1 MNDCVPHFF
10 LSEEIATIMNNPN
23 VILNQNKLSEKHMV
37 HFSIPLSDNIKTKL
51 EKIMNV
57 PPSSIPMTW
66 VRGDT
71 FEHIDQGTSPFESTF
86 LIYLTDSVGQFIVDG
101 QNYSINAGNA
111 HIFSEG
117 LSHSTLHT
125 ENDRLM
131 MGPMSEKG
139 LPVGGVLIPVIY
151 YYSQDSN
158 TQQPDCRIE
167 YESKYFL
174 NQPFQAYILN
184 IPSPGQELNIVVE
197 TDVYTAVY
205 SNGTGLDNIWAP
217 PSGKTFGGW
226 KLLMNKNNP
235 VIGYNTPDKIYM
247 PGEIFTYTES
257 TSLLP
262 NWIDLPVP
270 SRSFKLHF
278 TNNST
283 VYYKS
288 NSLSTGSGG
297 SGVRN
302 YRHKQRK
309 T

>member
-10 LSEEIATIMNNPN
+10 SSEEIATIMNDPN
-23 VILNQNKLSEKHMV
+23 ITLNQNKLSEGMV
-37 HFSIPLSDNIKTKL
+37 HFSIPLSETVKSKL
-51 EKIMNV
+51 EKVMNV
-57 PPSSIPMTW
+57 SQVKTIPMTW

-71 FEHIDQGTSPFESTF
+71 LEHIDQGTSPFESTF

-101 QNYSINAGNA
+101 KDYSINTGNA

-117 LSHSTLHT
+117 LTHSTIHT

-131 MGPMSEKG
+131 MGPMSETG
-139 LPVGGVLIPVIY
+139 LPVGVPANYTIY
-151 YYSQDSN
+151 YYPNDTTIDNYIIYSYSYSTLEILILSLPPPIPDNTDDYSIFYTKEDS
-158 TQQPDCRIE
+158 
-167 YESKYFL
+167 
-174 NQPFQAYILN
+174 
-184 IPSPGQELNIVVE
+184 
-197 TDVYTAVY
+197 
-205 SNGTGLDNIWAP
+205 LDEVIWAP
-217 PSGKTFGGW
+217 PVGKIFGGW
-226 KLLMNKNNP
+226 KLKNP
-235 VIGYNTPDKIYM
+235 SSDLPIGDTSDQIYN
-247 PGEIFTYTES
+247 PGEIYIFSGNTA
-257 TSLLP
+257 LVP
-262 NWIDLPVP
+262 NWIDLPIQP
-270 SRSFKLHF
+270 PLISLPIRPFKLHF

>member
-10 LSEEIATIMNNPN
+10 SSEEIATIMNDPI
-23 VILNQNKLSEKHMV
+23 VTLNQNNLSKGMV
-37 HFSIPLSDNIKTKL
+37 HFSIPLSETIKAKL
-51 EKIMNV
+51 EKVMDV
-57 PPSSIPMTW
+57 SQVTTIPMTW

-71 FEHIDQGTSPFESTF
+71 LEHIDQGAPFESTF

-101 QNYSINAGNA
+101 QNYSITAGNA

-131 MGPMSEKG
+131 MGPMSETG
-139 LPVGGVLIPVIY
+139 LPVGGIIPIIY
-151 YYSQDSN
+151 YYSQDSD

-167 YESKYFL
+167 YQSKYL

-184 IPSPGQELNIVVE
+184 IPSPGQELNTVE

-217 PSGKTFGGW
+217 PTGKTFRGW
-226 KLLMNKNNP
+226 KLLNKNNP
-235 VIGYNTPDKIYM
+235 VIGNNTPDKIYM
-247 PGEIFTYTES
+247 PGDIFTYTQS
-257 TSLLP
+257 TSLVP
-262 NWIDLPVP
+262 NWVDLPVQP
-270 SRSFKLHF
+270 VRRPFKLHF
-278 TNNST
+278 TDNS
-283 VYYKS
+283 VFYKS

>member
-10 LSEEIATIMNNPN
+10 SLEEIATIMNDST
-23 VILNQNKLSEKHMV
+23 VTLNQNKLSEKSMV
-37 HFSIPLSDNIKTKL
+37 HFSIPLSETIKAKL
-51 EKIMNV
+51 EKVMDV
-57 PPSSIPMTW
+57 SHVTTIPMTW

-71 FEHIDQGTSPFESTF
+71 MEHIDQGTSPFESTF
-86 LIYLTDSVGQFIVDG
+86 LIYLTDSIGQFIVDG
-101 QNYSINAGNA
+101 QDYSITAGNA

-131 MGPMSEKG
+131 MGPMSETG
-139 LPVGGVLIPVIY
+139 LPVGAATIIY
-151 YYSQDSN
+151 YYPYDSDF
-158 TQQPDCRIE
+158 QPECVIE
-167 YESKYFL
+167 YYSTHFPL
-174 NQPFQAYILN
+174 QAYILN
-184 IPSPGQELNIVVE
+184 IPPPVPVSIDVENIFIS
-197 TDVYTAVY
+197 Y
-205 SNGTGLDNIWAP
+205 SNGTGLDDSIIWAAP
-217 PSGKTFGGW
+217 IGKTFGGW
-226 KLLMNKNNP
+226 KLQNKNRP
-235 VIGYNTPDKIYM
+235 VIGDNTPDKIYM

-257 TSLLP
+257 TSLVP
-262 NWIDLPVP
+262 NWIDLPIQPSPIQP
-270 SRSFKLHF
+270 SRPFKLHF
-278 TNNST
+278 TDNS

>member
-1 MNDCVPHFF
+1 MND
-10 LSEEIATIMNNPN
+10 PN
-23 VILNQNKLSEKHMV
+23 ITLNQNKLSKGMV
-37 HFSIPLSDNIKTKL
+37 HFSIPLSETIKAKL
-51 EKIMNV
+51 EKVMDV
-57 PPSSIPMTW
+57 SQVTTIPMTW

-71 FEHIDQGTSPFESTF
+71 LEHIDQGAPFKTTF

-101 QNYSINAGNA
+101 QNYSITAGNA

-131 MGPMSEKG
+131 MGPMSETG
-139 LPVGGVLIPVIY
+139 LPVGGAIIPIIN
-151 YYSQDSN
+151 YYSQDSD

-167 YESKYFL
+167 YQSKYFL

-217 PSGKTFGGW
+217 PTGKTFRGW
-226 KLLMNKNNP
+226 KLLNKNNP
-235 VIGYNTPDKIYM
+235 VIGNNTPDKIYM
-247 PGEIFTYTES
+247 PGDIFTYTQT
-257 TSLLP
+257 TSLVP
-262 NWIDLPVP
+262 NWIDLPVQP
-270 SRSFKLHF
+270 RRPFKLHF
-278 TNNST
+278 TDNS
-283 VYYKS
+283 VFYKS